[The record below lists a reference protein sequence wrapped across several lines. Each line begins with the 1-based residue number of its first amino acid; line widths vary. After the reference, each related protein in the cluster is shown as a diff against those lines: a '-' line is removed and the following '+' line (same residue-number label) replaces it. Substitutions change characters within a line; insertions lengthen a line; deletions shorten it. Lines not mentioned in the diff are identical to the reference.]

1 MAHSV
6 LNFSQ
11 NLTTTFALCH
21 KIKFYACKFEKNLNK
36 NIVILLLI
44 LPHFVYYKISPNL
57 QQLSLNQHLNVN
69 FRLQI
74 KP

>member
-36 NIVILLLI
+36 NMVILSLI
-44 LPHFVYYKISPNL
+44 LPHFVVLFTTKY
-57 QQLSLNQHLNVN
+57 
-69 FRLQI
+69 RQI
-74 KP
+74 CNNYL